1 METKNIYKICSP
13 DCPDLVYIGST
24 KQKLSIRFSNH
35 KGAFKSWKAGKIKNC
50 PMSREIF
57 ENSDIDN
64 VRIELIEVVEDQA
77 FERERYYIDNIDC
90 VNKNKPTRTHK
101 EYREDNKE
109 IISEKSKTWQKINR
123 EKYLNYQ
130 KEYREKTNKKNDCA
144 ICGGIYTSANKA
156 IHEKTKKHIK
166 AMNETKK

>member
-130 KEYREKTNKKNDCA
+130 KEYREKTNKKMTVLFV
-144 ICGGIYTSANKA
+144 GEY
-156 IHEKTKKHIK
+156 IHQQIKQFMKKQRNILK
-166 AMNETKK
+166 Q